1 MNRPRLLRA
10 LRILWT
16 VFCGIACVLLI
27 ILWIRSYWR
36 FDSIAW
42 GWGTPTQHT
51 VVVALPIGAVV
62 LNYASNPVDPTLA
75 FPKWQAYPAVREILP
90 VGGIDQA
97 YAGFLFIR
105 GTHEFMLALPDWLLF
120 LFTVALGALPWF
132 RYQFSLRTLL
142 IATTLVAVVLGV
154 AVFAARK

>member
-1 MNRPRLLRA
+1 MPRFLRY
-10 LRILWT
+10 LRIAFSATCL
-16 VFCGIACVLLI
+16 IACALLI
-27 ILWIRSYWR
+27 ALWVRSYWR
-36 FDSIAW
+36 FNSIAW
-42 GWGTPTQHT
+42 GWGAPTQHT

-62 LNYASNPVDPTLA
+62 LNYAANPVDPTLA

-105 GTHEFMLALPDWLLF
+105 GTHGFMLALPDWLLF

-142 IATTLVAVVLGV
+142 IATTLIAVVLGLIV
-154 AVFAARK
+154 WVVR